1 MIQWCWF
8 SSWTSVNSPLKT
20 MIISSRAAAE
30 QALGIFGAENLWKT
44 RNSLVD
50 FDMDYKYT
58 FVYLTLMDF

>member
-1 MIQWCWF
+1 
-8 SSWTSVNSPLKT
+8 

-30 QALGIFGAENLWKT
+30 QALENLWKS

-58 FVYLTLMDF
+58 IWLFNIAMENHHF

>member
-1 MIQWCWF
+1 
-8 SSWTSVNSPLKT
+8 

-30 QALGIFGAENLWKT
+30 QALGSFGAENLWKT